1 MKRPLISVV
10 IPVLNERDRVG
21 TLVGELRHA
30 NSAPFEI
37 IVIDGGSND
46 GTIEAAQNLDAQAA
60 ITIGVSEPGRGPQL
74 VAGAAQAAGDILW
87 FLHVDSH
94 VAPGAL
100 DRIRVAIDEDGW
112 VGGNFRL
119 IFDGNDRFSTWL
131 TGFYAWFRRRS
142 LYYGDSRIITTIH
155 AFLSAAISMTGSGAF
170 SRWP

>member
-21 TLVGELRHA
+21 TLVGELSHA

-37 IVIDGGSND
+37 IVIDGGCND

-60 ITIGVSEPGRGPQL
+60 ITIGVSEPGRGPQF

-94 VAPGAL
+94 V
-100 DRIRVAIDEDGW
+100 
-112 VGGNFRL
+112 F
-119 IFDGNDRFSTWL
+119 
-131 TGFYAWFRRRS
+131 
-142 LYYGDSRIITTIH
+142 ITAIH

>member
-100 DRIRVAIDEDGW
+100 DRIRAAIDEDGW
-112 VGGNFRL
+112 VAG
-119 IFDGNDRFSTWL
+119 IFARSLTAT
-131 TGFYAWFRRRS
+131 TGFRHGSPASTRGSGVVVF
-142 LYYGDSRIITTIH
+142 ITAIH
-155 AFLSAAISMTGSGAF
+155 AFLSAAISMTRSGAF